1 MRDLIEKKRKESD
14 WGLCLLASDS
24 SVLKEY
30 PYLADMPCELFYPS
44 SRNVGN
50 VLILSPF
57 ADTDLSGF
65 ETIVYLDTPVA
76 FAGAYGEG
84 KKTYYN
90 REVDGKRLF
99 EGLNAERG
107 ELVKMF
113 TALKNNAGVL
123 QGENARALTEKCG
136 AFGMDRNEF
145 LFAAR
150 VFEELGILDF
160 SFGAPTLYRGAK
172 TDLSKSALYETVRK
186 LTEKH

>member
-1 MRDLIEKKRKESD
+1 M
-14 WGLCLLASDS
+14 
-24 SVLKEY
+24 
-30 PYLADMPCELFYPS
+30 
-44 SRNVGN
+44 
-50 VLILSPF
+50 SPF

-90 REVDGKRLF
+90 REVNGKRLF

-123 QGENARALTEKCG
+123 QGENARALTKS
-136 AFGMDRNEF
+136 
-145 LFAAR
+145 AAR
-150 VFEELGILDF
+150 SAWTETNFYLRRGYSKNWVFLIFRSARPRCIEE
-160 SFGAPTLYRGAK
+160 
-172 TDLSKSALYETVRK
+172 RK
-186 LTEKH
+186 RIFRNRRCMKRCGS